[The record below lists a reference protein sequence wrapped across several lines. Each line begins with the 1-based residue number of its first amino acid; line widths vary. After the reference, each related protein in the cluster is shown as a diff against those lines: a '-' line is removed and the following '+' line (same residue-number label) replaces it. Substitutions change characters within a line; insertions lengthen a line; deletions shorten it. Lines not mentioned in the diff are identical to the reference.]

1 MRRETNRTEQNRTE
15 GVKHREFHRRFVFKK
30 REEEEEE
37 TRENTERRNSFRFRS
52 LLESSWR
59 KTSTSVHLRERKKRP
74 GKLLLLSSLLLGG
87 FALFFLKRREIERRK
102 FADLL
107 RDADALCSP
116 RCRLVG
122 GEFDPGSERDGTHRP
137 GGEVFGGVWL
147 QPDLGPHGHRTRHL
161 RALRQREGG
170 VFRSPEHQP
179 WAVRDEQPNHG
190 YLLRPGR
197 KFKILS
203 SIFGMKCLVLIGKK
217 CVFLPEG
224 LGFDLRTEISLV
236 QTLNLSSSVGTTRI
250 RTKTVF
256 TGSTWRK

>member
-1 MRRETNRTEQNRTE
+1 MRRETNRTEQRGWNTVSSTA
-15 GVKHREFHRRFVFKK
+15 GSFLK
-30 REEEEEE
+30 REKKKKHGRTQKEE
-37 TRENTERRNSFRFRS
+37 TVLDSNLYWN
-52 LLESSWR
+52 LLEEKPPRPFTW
-59 KTSTSVHLRERKKRP
+59 ERKKTP

-197 KFKILS
+197 KFKILL

-217 CVFLPEG
+217 CVF
-224 LGFDLRTEISLV
+224 
-236 QTLNLSSSVGTTRI
+236 
-250 RTKTVF
+250 
-256 TGSTWRK
+256 